1 MASIQKRK
9 DVWQVRVRVTGLPTL
24 VRSFNSRKSAQVW
37 ANEKDNEQLR
47 GVYRDESDVQKTT
60 LSQLIDRYLV
70 DVTPLMKSA
79 AVDAYKLRAFQQ
91 RTLNH
96 LPLSK
101 LTPSVLAL
109 HRDQRLRAVSNGTA
123 TTRWI

>member
-24 VRSFNSRKSAQVW
+24 VRSFDSRKSAQVW

-47 GVYRDESDVQKTT
+47 GVYRDESDAQKTT

-70 DVTPLMKSA
+70 DHPA
-79 AVDAYKLRAFQQ
+79 DGQ
-91 RTLNH
+91 
-96 LPLSK
+96 
-101 LTPSVLAL
+101 
-109 HRDQRLRAVSNGTA
+109 
-123 TTRWI
+123 

>member
-47 GVYRDESDVQKTT
+47 GVYRDESDAQKTT

-79 AVDAYKLRAFQQ
+79 AVD
-91 RTLNH
+91 
-96 LPLSK
+96 
-101 LTPSVLAL
+101 V
-109 HRDQRLRAVSNGTA
+109 
-123 TTRWI
+123 